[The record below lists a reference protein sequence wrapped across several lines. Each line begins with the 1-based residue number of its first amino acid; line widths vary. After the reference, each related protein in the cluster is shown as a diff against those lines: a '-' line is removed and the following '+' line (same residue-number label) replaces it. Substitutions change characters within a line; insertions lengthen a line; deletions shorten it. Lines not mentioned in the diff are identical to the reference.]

1 MTEQERDPAGVV
13 IDHPGGA
20 MLKRL
25 VLLTAAVLLAA
36 CASDPAGSTQ
46 GGLRAETVEGSA
58 LAVTNTTDQPVY
70 YIIVNPDAL
79 ASWRPCTS
87 PADCP
92 EIGGRR
98 TVRIPYANIELYQAG
113 SHEAELYWW
122 KFARVEGGY
131 VTVDEGRLGIR
142 L

>member
-1 MTEQERDPAGVV
+1 MTEQEGILPDVV
-13 IDHPGGA
+13 VDHPGGA

-25 VLLTAAVLLAA
+25 VFATTAVLLAA

-46 GGLRAETVEGSA
+46 GGLRAEPVDGPA
-58 LAVTNTTDQPVY
+58 VAVTNTSDQPVY
-70 YIIVNPDAL
+70 YIIVNPEAL

-92 EIGGRR
+92 EIGGRQ
-98 TVRIPYANIELYQAG
+98 TVRIPYAAIELYEAG
-113 SHEAELYWW
+113 SREAELYWW
-122 KFARVEGGY
+122 KFAAVEGGY
-131 VTVDEGRLGIR
+131 VTVDEGRVRIR

>member
-1 MTEQERDPAGVV
+1 
-13 IDHPGGA
+13 

-25 VLLTAAVLLAA
+25 VVFTTAMLLAA
-36 CASDPAGSTQ
+36 CAGDPAGATG
-46 GGLRAETVEGSA
+46 GGLRAEPVDGTLV
-58 LAVTNTTDQPVY
+58 AVTNTSDQPVY

-92 EIGGRR
+92 EIAGRR
-98 TVRIPYANIELYQAG
+98 TVRIPYAHIELYQRD
-113 SHEAELYWW
+113 SREAELYWW
-122 KFARVEGGY
+122 RFARVEGAY
-131 VTVDEGRLGIR
+131 VTVDEGRLRIR

>member
-1 MTEQERDPAGVV
+1 
-13 IDHPGGA
+13 

-36 CASDPAGSTQ
+36 CAGDPAGSTQ
-46 GGLRAETVEGSA
+46 GGLRAEPVKGA
-58 LAVTNTTDQPVY
+58 AVAVTNTTDQPVY
-70 YIIVNPDAL
+70 YIIVNPEAF

-92 EIGGRR
+92 EIGGRQ
-98 TVRIPYANIELYQAG
+98 TVRIPYSNIELYQAG
-113 SHEAELYWW
+113 SRQAELYWW
-122 KFARVEGGY
+122 KFASVEGGH
-131 VTVDEGRLGIR
+131 VPVDEGRLRIR

>member
-1 MTEQERDPAGVV
+1 
-13 IDHPGGA
+13 

-25 VLLTAAVLLAA
+25 VLLSAAVLLAA

-46 GGLRAETVEGSA
+46 GGLRAEPVEGSA
-58 LAVTNTTDQPVY
+58 VAVTNTTDQPVY
-70 YIIVNPDAL
+70 YLIVNPEAL

-92 EIGGRR
+92 EIGARR
-98 TVRIPYANIELYQAG
+98 TVRIPYANIEMYQAD
-113 SHEAELYWW
+113 SREAELYWW

-131 VTVDEGRLGIR
+131 VTVDEGQLRIQL
-142 L
+142 